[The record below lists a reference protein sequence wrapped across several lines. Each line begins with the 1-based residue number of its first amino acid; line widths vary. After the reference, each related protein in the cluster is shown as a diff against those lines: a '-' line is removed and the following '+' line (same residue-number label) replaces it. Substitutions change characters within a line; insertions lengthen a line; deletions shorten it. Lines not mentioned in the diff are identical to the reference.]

1 MVRRATRENA
11 MHKAQDEVAPA
22 CVSAVRKDMQM
33 VESMYDGFMHHLR
46 EVELGE
52 VNYGD
57 EREVLGVKDVK
68 IMDGEHVRRG

>member
-1 MVRRATRENA
+1 
-11 MHKAQDEVAPA
+11 
-22 CVSAVRKDMQM
+22 
-33 VESMYDGFMHHLR
+33 MYDGFMHHLR